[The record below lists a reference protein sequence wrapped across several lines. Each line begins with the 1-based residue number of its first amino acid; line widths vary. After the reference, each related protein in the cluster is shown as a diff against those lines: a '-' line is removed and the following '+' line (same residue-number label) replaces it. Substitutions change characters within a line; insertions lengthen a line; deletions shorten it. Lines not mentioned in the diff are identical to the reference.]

1 MAEGNL
7 STTNLNLVDVTIS
20 SVPTLALPTTDDP
33 RPSRDPETH
42 LEVIA
47 RLEQKIAELSYI
59 VQQNRSFS
67 QTPPHMTPLPHRIR
81 ENMPIPPPFPNLDGL
96 NRENQFTAPQPIQ
109 NVPLTHSVTQ
119 NAPLQFTTAPP
130 KVQYTQLTHDVT
142 NTQQVSPIYTYAT
155 VPPMTQTLG
164 PCRLDVDHYVEAEKE
179 ARAVDDEIINRK
191 LKSLEDAMRG
201 LRGFGTNQ
209 SVKYVELCAFPEVEL
224 PAGYKIPKFEKFDG
238 SGNPFFHLKLYCE
251 NLIGVGQNEGIRIKL
266 FNQSLSGKALEWY
279 SKQDVTKWH
288 TWDDLANAFVD
299 HYKFHVEIAPDRI
312 SITELKKK
320 STESFQEYAIRW
332 REEASRVH
340 PPMEETKVITYFIR
354 AQELEYYERMV
365 VMGGK
370 TFAEVIKAGEMIEN
384 GIKTGRITSLA
395 ALHATS
401 KAIQTGALGSGKKKE
416 KEVAAVMAL
425 GGTSFH
431 QRQPSQYQSN
441 SPHSQHFQYS
451 SHSPYQTSSSYQ
463 PQPPQKSYHVYN
475 TQPTHQAPPSQQP
488 HHPNNTPGLRPN
500 RPARNFTPLG
510 EPLSVVFERLQ
521 ASGLLYP
528 VEGRIPNPL
537 PRSFDPTKTCA
548 YHSGVKG
555 HSTDRCYAL
564 KHKVEDLIE
573 AKQIKIRQPAPNVN
587 NNPLPNHNEASV
599 NMIGVDEEDDDP
611 ARFIVP
617 VRSMEDHTF
626 VAFTSPMMM
635 IRGFTPIEI
644 LGVAST
650 PVEVLQA
657 PIQLPVV
664 DTRVVPWNYQQAV
677 MECHGKETTIISGMT
692 RSGRCYTLEKLT
704 RLSQGNECNVPPKKV
719 VTDAEAQEF
728 LRKIKAGE
736 YSVVDQL
743 KKTNAQIPILSLL
756 LTSDI
761 HRDALLKI
769 LSEAYVPTETT
780 VKQ

>member
-191 LKSLEDAMRG
+191 LKSLEDAMR
-201 LRGFGTNQ
+201 
-209 SVKYVELCAFPEVEL
+209 
-224 PAGYKIPKFEKFDG
+224 
-238 SGNPFFHLKLYCE
+238 
-251 NLIGVGQNEGIRIKL
+251 
-266 FNQSLSGKALEWY
+266 
-279 SKQDVTKWH
+279 
-288 TWDDLANAFVD
+288 
-299 HYKFHVEIAPDRI
+299 
-312 SITELKKK
+312 
-320 STESFQEYAIRW
+320 
-332 REEASRVH
+332 
-340 PPMEETKVITYFIR
+340 
-354 AQELEYYERMV
+354 
-365 VMGGK
+365 
-370 TFAEVIKAGEMIEN
+370 
-384 GIKTGRITSLA
+384 
-395 ALHATS
+395 
-401 KAIQTGALGSGKKKE
+401 
-416 KEVAAVMAL
+416 
-425 GGTSFH
+425 
-431 QRQPSQYQSN
+431 
-441 SPHSQHFQYS
+441 
-451 SHSPYQTSSSYQ
+451 
-463 PQPPQKSYHVYN
+463 
-475 TQPTHQAPPSQQP
+475 
-488 HHPNNTPGLRPN
+488 
-500 RPARNFTPLG
+500 
-510 EPLSVVFERLQ
+510 
-521 ASGLLYP
+521 GLLYP

-728 LRKIKAGE
+728 LRKIKAAEGSQTQE
-736 YSVVDQL
+736 PKMSCAAIMVAKEMLKNGYQPGLGLGKTLNGRVEPIVPPGQQFSFGLGYKPTQQEVKEARQKKGKEIHLPKSIPTIDQTFLKPAIVQTPGVPVEISCDDIIKGVKNLLVGDEDDRDMVFADIAETPTTCVVEPGFVL
-743 KKTNAQIPILSLL
+743 KNWTCIS
-756 LTSDI
+756 
-761 HRDALLKI
+761 ALVRQ
-769 LSEAYVPTETT
+769 EF
-780 VKQ
+780 Q